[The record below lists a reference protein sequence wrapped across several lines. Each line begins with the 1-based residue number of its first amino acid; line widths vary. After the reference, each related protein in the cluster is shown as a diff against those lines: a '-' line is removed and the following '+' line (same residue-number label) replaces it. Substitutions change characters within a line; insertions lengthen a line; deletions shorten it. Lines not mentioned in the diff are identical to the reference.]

1 MLFQYSIKNIT
12 TKPLSSGLSVL
23 LMAVSIMI
31 IVLANLTMSQLSSK
45 FNENAN
51 KVDLVVGSKGSRMQL
66 VLCNVFHIDQPTGN
80 IPMKSVQF
88 IENHPFVSLAV
99 PISLGDNY
107 KKFRIVGTRAS
118 FINELYDARI
128 DEGKIFDNS
137 LEVVVG
143 SKVAKEL
150 NLNIGST
157 FTGSHGIGESIH
169 DHGDFEYEVVGIL
182 EQTGEVIDQLLL
194 TPLESVWDVHP
205 DDHQKGTFELS
216 KNKKDTHEHHHDH
229 HHDHSHQ
236 HEKSSN
242 EITSLLVKY
251 NSPRGKFTLPG
262 SINKKSELMAA
273 EPAIE
278 IQQLFE
284 LIQPAVDILIRLSW
298 IIFGLAMISVFITL
312 LNSMKDRKY
321 EIAMMRAGGA
331 SSKKI
336 FISVIFESIIISLI
350 GSVLGVV
357 LGHTLMELLSGLV
370 LSNYNY
376 DFSGFLFYPV
386 EFLFILGSLFI
397 GMISAL
403 YPAYSAYKI
412 NIAQTLKQS

>member
-1 MLFQYSIKNIT
+1 
-12 TKPLSSGLSVL
+12 
-23 LMAVSIMI
+23 MAVSIMI
-31 IVLANLTMSQLSSK
+31 IVLANLTMSQLSSN

-118 FINELYDARI
+118 FIEKLYKAKILD
-128 DEGKIFDNS
+128 GKIFDKS

-143 SKVAKEL
+143 SKVAKDL
-150 NLNIGST
+150 NLNIGFT

-205 DDHQKGTFELS
+205 DNHQKGSFEVS
-216 KNKKDTHEHHHDH
+216 KNKKDTYDEHHHDH
-229 HHDHSHQ
+229 DHGHQ
-236 HEKSSN
+236 HEKASN

-251 NSPRGKFTLPG
+251 SSPRGKFTLPG
-262 SINKKSELMAA
+262 SVNKKSELMAA

-284 LIQPAVDILIRLSW
+284 LIQPAVDILTRLSW
-298 IIFGLAMISVFITL
+298 IIFSLAMISVFITL

-321 EIAMMRAGGA
+321 EIAMMRVGGA

-336 FISVIFESIIISLI
+336 FISVIFESIIISLFA
-350 GSVLGVV
+350 SVIGVV

-386 EFLFILGSLFI
+386 ELLFILGSVFI

>member
-128 DEGKIFDNS
+128 NEGKIFDNS

-229 HHDHSHQ
+229 HHDHGHQ

-262 SINKKSELMAA
+262 SVNKKSELMAA

-350 GSVLGVV
+350 GSVLGVF

>member
-12 TKPLSSGLSVL
+12 TKPLSSGLSIL

-128 DEGKIFDNS
+128 NEGKIFDNS

-216 KNKKDTHEHHHDH
+216 KNKKDTHEHHPDH

-350 GSVLGVV
+350 GSFLGVV

>member
-1 MLFQYSIKNIT
+1 MLFQYSIRNIT
-12 TKPLSSGLSVL
+12 TRPLSSGLSVL

-31 IVLANLTMSQLSSK
+31 IVLTNSTMSQLSSK

-118 FINELYDARI
+118 FIEKLYKAKILD
-128 DEGKIFDNS
+128 GKIFDKS

-143 SKVAKEL
+143 SKVAKDL
-150 NLNIGST
+150 NLNIGFT

-205 DDHQKGTFELS
+205 DNHQKGSFEVS
-216 KNKKDTHEHHHDH
+216 KNKKDTYDEHYHDH
-229 HHDHSHQ
+229 DHGHQ
-236 HEKSSN
+236 HEKASN

-251 NSPRGKFTLPG
+251 SSPRGKFTLPG
-262 SINKKSELMAA
+262 SVNKKSELMAA

-284 LIQPAVDILIRLSW
+284 LIQPAVDILTRLSW
-298 IIFGLAMISVFITL
+298 IIFSLAMISVFITL

-321 EIAMMRAGGA
+321 EIAMMRVGGA

-336 FISVIFESIIISLI
+336 FISIIFESIIISLF
-350 GSVLGVV
+350 GSVIGVV

-386 EFLFILGSLFI
+386 ELLFILGSVFI

>member
-1 MLFQYSIKNIT
+1 MLLQYSIKNIT

-66 VLCNVFHIDQPTGN
+66 VLCNIFHIDQPTGN

-99 PISLGDNY
+99 PISLGDNF
-107 KKFRIVGTRAS
+107 KKFRIVGTRAT
-118 FINELYDARI
+118 FINDLYKAKI
-128 DEGKIFDNS
+128 NEGKIFEKS
-137 LEVVVG
+137 LEVVLG

-150 NLNIGST
+150 DLNIGST

-229 HHDHSHQ
+229 HHDHGHQ

-350 GSVLGVV
+350 GSFLGVV
-357 LGHTLMELLSGLV
+357 LGHILMQLLSGLV

-386 EFLFILGSLFI
+386 ELLFILGSVFI

-403 YPAYSAYKI
+403 YPAYAAYKI

>member
-1 MLFQYSIKNIT
+1 MLLKYSVKNII

-23 LMAVSIMI
+23 LMGVSIMI
-31 IVLANLTMSQLSSK
+31 IVLAYSTMSQLASN
-45 FNENAN
+45 FNKNAN
-51 KVDLVVGSKGSRMQL
+51 KVDLVVGSKGSGMQL

-80 IPMKSVQF
+80 ISMESIQF
-88 IENHPFVSLAV
+88 IEKHPFVSLAV

-107 KKFRIVGTRAS
+107 KKFRIVGTRPS
-118 FINELYDARI
+118 FIHELYKANI
-128 DEGKIFDNS
+128 KEGELFEKS
-137 LEVVVG
+137 LQVVAG
-143 SKVAKEL
+143 SRVAQELRLKV
-150 NLNIGST
+150 GST
-157 FTGSHGIGESIH
+157 FTGSHGVGESVH
-169 DHGDFEYEVVGIL
+169 DHGDFEYEIVGIL
-182 EQTGEVIDQLLL
+182 EKTGEVIDQLLL

-205 DDHQKGTFELS
+205 ENHQKGSFELS
-216 KNKKDTHEHHHDH
+216 KEKLDKHDHHHHDH
-229 HHDHSHQ
+229 HH
-236 HEKSSN
+236 ENALN

-262 SINKKSELMAA
+262 SVNKKSELMAA

-284 LIQPAVDILIRLSW
+284 LIQPAVDILMRLSW

-336 FISVIFESIIISLI
+336 FISVIFESIIISLL
-350 GSVLGVV
+350 GSILGVI

-386 EFLFILGSLFI
+386 EFLFILGSVFI

-412 NIAQTLKQS
+412 NIAQTLKKS

>member
-1 MLFQYSIKNIT
+1 MLFQYSVKNIT
-12 TKPLSSGLSVL
+12 TRPLSSGLSVL

-31 IVLANLTMSQLSSK
+31 IVLAFLTMSQLSSK

-51 KVDLVVGSKGSRMQL
+51 KIDLVVGSKGSRMQL

-80 IPMKSVQF
+80 IPMNSVQF

-107 KKFRIVGTRAS
+107 KKFRIVGTKAS
-118 FINELYDARI
+118 FINELYKAKI
-128 DEGKIFDNS
+128 NEGKIFDKS
-137 LEVVVG
+137 LEVVLG
-143 SKVAKEL
+143 SRVAKDL

-205 DDHQKGTFELS
+205 EDHQKGTFELS
-216 KNKKDTHEHHHDH
+216 KNKKSTHDEHHHNH
-229 HHDHSHQ
+229 GHQ

-251 NSPRGKFTLPG
+251 SSPRGKFTLPG
-262 SINKKSELMAA
+262 SINKKSDLMAA

-298 IIFGLAMISVFITL
+298 IIFGLAVISVFITL

-336 FISVIFESIIISLI
+336 FISVIFESIIISLF
-350 GSVLGVV
+350 GSILGVV
-357 LGHTLMELLSGLV
+357 LGHILMELLSELV

-376 DFSGFLFYPV
+376 DFSGFLLYPI
-386 EFLFILGSLFI
+386 ELLFIIGSVFI

-412 NIAQTLKQS
+412 NISKTLKQS